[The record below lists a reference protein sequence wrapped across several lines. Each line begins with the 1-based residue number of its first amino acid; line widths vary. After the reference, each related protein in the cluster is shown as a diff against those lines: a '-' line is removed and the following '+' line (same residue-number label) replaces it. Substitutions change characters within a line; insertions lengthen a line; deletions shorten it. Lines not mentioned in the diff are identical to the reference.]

1 MIGRTGWLACMGV
14 LFSAHAWAQERTVS
28 TFGDWSVRCE
38 AGPPRNCETAVTLS
52 NAEGRA
58 VAQLVIGRLNSQGPL
73 LAMAHVPLNV
83 HLPGQV
89 RLAIEGAPLALA
101 FQRCVPQG
109 CFAMVEVDEALL
121 RRLRAEPA
129 GARLLFQDATR
140 QEVGLA
146 VSLRGFARAQAALST
161 QR

>member
-1 MIGRTGWLACMGV
+1 MFWPCLAMLLLAGQ
-14 LFSAHAWAQERTVS
+14 AGAQERTVS

-38 AGPPRNCETAVTLS
+38 AGPPRNCETAVTLA

-58 VAQLVIGRLNSQGPL
+58 MAQLVIGRLNSQGPL
-73 LAMAHVPLNV
+73 LVMAHVPLNV

-89 RLAIEGAPLALA
+89 RLALEGAPLALA

-109 CFAMVEVDEALL
+109 CFATVEVDEALL

-129 GARLLFQDATR
+129 GARLVFQDATR

-146 VSLRGFARAQAALST
+146 VSMRGFARAQAALST